1 MATIPSPTRAIPPAL
16 ILVAGRGERLRPLT
30 DQLPKPLV
38 PDAHGTPLLAKWLAR
53 LAQAGATRVVLN
65 PCWLGE
71 AITRFVGDG
80 QRWGVTVTYS
90 HESEPGLETAGGIR
104 TALPLIG
111 CDPFLVVNG
120 DVDLAPT
127 FAIADFVARATA
139 RFAADPA
146 LLAYLLLVP
155 NPDDHPDGDFTLCPD
170 GALLPYPDPARG
182 TPYTFGGVALY
193 RAALVA
199 DLSPGQRA
207 PLAPLL
213 RAAIA
218 AGRVAGEA
226 FFGGWWD
233 IGTAERLA
241 WWRAA
246 TAAFSMEQ
254 PNQGCVQASLRAG
267 TIGPFPG
274 CQTNQG

>member
-1 MATIPSPTRAIPPAL
+1 VATIPSPTRAIPPAL

-120 DVDLAPT
+120 DVDLPPPLPLPTLSPAPPRALPLTRRFLPT
-127 FAIADFVARATA
+127 FSLFPTPTTTPMATLPSVPMARCFPTQI
-139 RFAADPA
+139 P
-146 LLAYLLLVP
+146 
-155 NPDDHPDGDFTLCPD
+155 
-170 GALLPYPDPARG
+170 
-182 TPYTFGGVALY
+182 
-193 RAALVA
+193 RAARRTP
-199 DLSPGQRA
+199 S
-207 PLAPLL
+207 
-213 RAAIA
+213 
-218 AGRVAGEA
+218 AG
-226 FFGGWWD
+226 
-233 IGTAERLA
+233 
-241 WWRAA
+241 
-246 TAAFSMEQ
+246 
-254 PNQGCVQASLRAG
+254 
-267 TIGPFPG
+267 
-274 CQTNQG
+274 